1 MPFLALQQTEDMK
14 KFIRF
19 AAAALSGIILLS
31 AVVLPTGAARFDSV
45 DSNTAVAG
53 ASVTLRNY
61 LSDGEG
67 SAEDIAAALTRV
79 RAAYEA
85 PTQETEADV
94 TMPET
99 IAVEAVA
106 VEEEDLGEILYAE
119 PVVGVANVMS
129 VLNVRKDP
137 TTLSDIVEYAV
148 RGAEITVLG
157 EMVSNHV
164 RWYKVRVNEAEGYV
178 AGNLVVFGEDAEKM
192 QQIVEDESGVMPEN
206 FEIVE
211 DLSSLDEDLQERV
224 DRLAKDISYVLR
236 VDYPQ
241 NLEEEEFANTY
252 SILIYLIELLTQ
264 ISDIANEQGMNDL
277 YTRVDKLIGVVEFNR
292 QKLSEMTGY
301 SDQDFEEMI
310 ADSKAKA
317 EEERQAY
324 IRAQQEA
331 DAARAAEIA
340 AQQRAYEA
348 ELARQQAEL
357 AAQQAADE
365 EARRKAEEEL
375 LAAQAAAD
383 QAAADVEAQAAAAEQ
398 AEADAAAQQQ
408 IAEQAEADA
417 RAQEEEA
424 ARQQAEAEAAQ
435 AAAAAEEAQNAV
447 GRQIADFAAS
457 WVGRINYVYGGDAF
471 YEGGGV
477 DCSHFTYHV
486 YLQYGLVGGYTTSWG
501 QRGWG
506 TAVALENIQPG
517 DLVCYDGH
525 VAIYYGNGMIVHAPA
540 PGRRIEIGSLYVA
553 PVQAVRRLY

>member
-1 MPFLALQQTEDMK
+1 MK

-398 AEADAAAQQQ
+398 AEADAAA
-408 IAEQAEADA
+408 
-417 RAQEEEA
+417 
-424 ARQQAEAEAAQ
+424 
-435 AAAAAEEAQNAV
+435 
-447 GRQIADFAAS
+447 
-457 WVGRINYVYGGDAF
+457 
-471 YEGGGV
+471 
-477 DCSHFTYHV
+477 
-486 YLQYGLVGGYTTSWG
+486 
-501 QRGWG
+501 
-506 TAVALENIQPG
+506 
-517 DLVCYDGH
+517 
-525 VAIYYGNGMIVHAPA
+525 
-540 PGRRIEIGSLYVA
+540 
-553 PVQAVRRLY
+553 